1 MSLQRLFLLAC
12 LLLSGCLFEAREA
25 TDEAVRE
32 ANVVFDG
39 SGGAVTNGNA

>member
-32 ANVVFDG
+32 LATRPFDL
-39 SGGAVTNGNA
+39 APR